1 MSCREV
7 NMLTK
12 KQRELLLFLEER
24 ISQSGVTPSFEEMKK
39 KVGLKSKSGIHRLIS
54 ALEDRGFIKKLPFKA
69 RAIEILKVPNIKQKS
84 SDESIKA
91 MSDHVV
97 ELPLV
102 GRIAAGLPIEA
113 IEASENSF
121 YVPKVLT
128 RGSDSFVLEVRGDSM
143 IDAGINDGDFAI
155 IKKQTTANNGDITV
169 ALTNENE
176 ATLKRFRKRGDTIAL
191 EAANKAF
198 ETRIYSA
205 GQISIQ
211 GILIGLIRQY

>member
-1 MSCREV
+1 
-7 NMLTK
+7 MLTK
-12 KQRELLLFLEER
+12 KQHELLVFLEER
-24 ISQSGVTPSFEEMKK
+24 ISLTGITPSFEEMKK

-69 RAIEILKVPNIKQKS
+69 RAIEILKLPNIKPQS
-84 SDESIKA
+84 FNNKA
-91 MSDHVV
+91 NEVDKNIV
-97 ELPLV
+97 ELPIA

-113 IEASENSF
+113 IESGENSF
-121 YVPKVLT
+121 YVPRVLT
-128 RGSDSFVLEVRGDSM
+128 KGADSFILEVRGDSM
-143 IDAGINDGDFAI
+143 IGAGINDGDFAI
-155 IKKQTTANNGDITV
+155 IKKQTTANNGDIAV

-191 EAANKAF
+191 EAANEAY

-211 GILIGLIRQY
+211 GILIGLIRKY

>member
-1 MSCREV
+1 
-7 NMLTK
+7 MLTK

-69 RAIEILKVPNIKQKS
+69 RAIEILKLPNIKQKPS
-84 SDESIKA
+84 NDRVKTINEHI
-91 MSDHVV
+91 V

-113 IEASENSF
+113 IETGEDSLH
-121 YVPKVLT
+121 VPKMLT
-128 RGSDSFVLEVRGDSM
+128 RGSDSFVLEVKGESM
-143 IDAGINDGDFAI
+143 IDAGINDGDLAI
-155 IKKQTTANNGDITV
+155 IKKQSTANNGDIAV

-191 EAANKAF
+191 EAANEAF

>member
-1 MSCREV
+1 
-7 NMLTK
+7 MLTK
-12 KQRELLLFLEER
+12 KQHELLLFLEER
-24 ISQSGVTPSFEEMKK
+24 ISQSGVTPSFEEMKN

-69 RAIEILKVPNIKQKS
+69 RAIEILKSPNIKSKP
-84 SDESIKA
+84 
-91 MSDHVV
+91 SDHKPDTLDKQVV
-97 ELPLV
+97 ELPVV

-113 IEASENSF
+113 IEAGENSLF
-121 YVPKVLT
+121 VSRFLT
-128 RGSDSFVLEVRGDSM
+128 KGSDSFILEIKGESM
-143 IDAGINDGDFAI
+143 IDAGINDGDLAI
-155 IKKQTTANNGDITV
+155 IKKQSTANNGEIVV
-169 ALTNENE
+169 ALTDENE

-191 EAANKAF
+191 EAANELF

>member
-1 MSCREV
+1 
-7 NMLTK
+7 MLTK
-12 KQRELLLFLEER
+12 KQHELLLFLEER
-24 ISQSGVTPSFEEMKK
+24 ISQYGVTPSFEEMKN

-69 RAIEILKVPNIKQKS
+69 RAIEIIKSPNTKSKS
-84 SDESIKA
+84 SGHNPDTLDKQ
-91 MSDHVV
+91 VV
-97 ELPLV
+97 ELPVV

-113 IEASENSF
+113 IEAGENSLF
-121 YVPKVLT
+121 VSRFLT
-128 RGSDSFVLEVRGDSM
+128 KGSDSFILEIKGESM

-155 IKKQTTANNGDITV
+155 IKKQSTANNGEIVV
-169 ALTNENE
+169 ALTDENE

-191 EAANKAF
+191 EAANELF

-211 GILIGLIRQY
+211 GIMIGLIRQYQ

>member
-1 MSCREV
+1 
-7 NMLTK
+7 MLTK
-12 KQRELLLFLEER
+12 KQHELLLFLEER
-24 ISQSGVTPSFEEMKK
+24 ISQSGVTPSFEEMKN

-69 RAIEILKVPNIKQKS
+69 RAIEILKSPNIKTKS
-84 SDESIKA
+84 SDYKP
-91 MSDHVV
+91 DTLDKQVV
-97 ELPLV
+97 ELPVV

-113 IEASENSF
+113 IEEGENSLF
-121 YVPKVLT
+121 VSRFLT
-128 RGSDSFVLEVRGDSM
+128 KGSDSFILEIKGESM

-155 IKKQTTANNGDITV
+155 IKKQSTANNGEIVV
-169 ALTNENE
+169 ALTDENE

-191 EAANKAF
+191 EAANELF

>member
-1 MSCREV
+1 
-7 NMLTK
+7 MLTK
-12 KQRELLLFLEER
+12 KQHELLIFLDER
-24 ISQSGVTPSFEEMKK
+24 ISQSGITPSFEEMKN

-69 RAIEILKVPNIKQKS
+69 RAIEILKLPKIQPEPLAIKRDLVDKNI
-84 SDESIKA
+84 
-91 MSDHVV
+91 V
-97 ELPLV
+97 ELPII

-113 IEASENSF
+113 IESDDNSL
-121 YVPKVLT
+121 YVPKFLT
-128 RGSDSFVLEVRGDSM
+128 KGSDSFVLEVKGDSM
-143 IDAGINDGDFAI
+143 IDAGINDGDFTI
-155 IKKQTTANNGDITV
+155 IKKQTSANNGDIVV

-191 EAANKAF
+191 EAANEAF

>member
-1 MSCREV
+1 
-7 NMLTK
+7 MLTR
-12 KQRELLLFLEER
+12 KQRELLMFLEER
-24 ISQSGVTPSFEEMKK
+24 ISQSGVTPSFEEMKD

-69 RAIEILKVPNIKQKS
+69 RAIEILKLPNIKQRPLDKKTEII
-84 SDESIKA
+84 DNQ
-91 MSDHVV
+91 VV
-97 ELPLV
+97 ELPIV

-113 IEASENSF
+113 IESGENTF
-121 YVPKVLT
+121 YVPKVLAKE
-128 RGSDSFVLEVRGDSM
+128 SDSFILEVKGDSM

-155 IKKQTTANNGDITV
+155 IKKQNTANNGDIAV

-191 EAANKAF
+191 EAANELF

-205 GQISIQ
+205 GQINIQ
-211 GILIGLIRQY
+211 GILIGLIRRY

>member
-1 MSCREV
+1 MEAI
-7 NMLTK
+7 MLTK
-12 KQRELLLFLEER
+12 KQHELLVFLEER
-24 ISQSGVTPSFEEMKK
+24 ISLTGVTPSFEEMKK

-69 RAIEILKVPNIKQKS
+69 RAIEILKLPNIKPQS
-84 SDESIKA
+84 FNNKA
-91 MSDHVV
+91 NEIDKNIV
-97 ELPLV
+97 ELPIA

-113 IEASENSF
+113 IESGENSF
-121 YVPKVLT
+121 YVPRVLT
-128 RGSDSFVLEVRGDSM
+128 KGADSFILEVRGDSM
-143 IDAGINDGDFAI
+143 IGAGINDGDFAI
-155 IKKQTTANNGDITV
+155 IKKQTTANNGDIAV

-191 EAANKAF
+191 EAANEAY

-211 GILIGLIRQY
+211 GILIGLIRKY

>member
-1 MSCREV
+1 
-7 NMLTK
+7 MLTK
-12 KQRELLLFLEER
+12 KQHELLLFLEER
-24 ISQSGVTPSFEEMKK
+24 ISISGVTPSFEEMKK

-54 ALEDRGFIKKLPFKA
+54 GLEERGFIKKLPFKA
-69 RAIEILKVPNIKQKS
+69 RAIEILKSSNTKQISADNK
-84 SDESIKA
+84 IT
-91 MSDHVV
+91 MNNDHIV
-97 ELPLV
+97 ELPIV

-113 IEASENSF
+113 IESGENCL
-121 YVPKVLT
+121 YVPKMLT
-128 RGSDSFVLEVRGDSM
+128 RGSDSFVLEIKGDSM
-143 IDAGINDGDFAI
+143 INTGINDGDFAI
-155 IKKQTTANNGDITV
+155 IKKQSTANNGDIAV

-191 EAANKAF
+191 EAANEAF

>member
-1 MSCREV
+1 
-7 NMLTK
+7 MLTK

-24 ISQSGVTPSFEEMKK
+24 IAQSGVTPSFEEMKN

-69 RAIEILKVPNIKQKS
+69 RAIEILKS
-84 SDESIKA
+84 SNVRSKP
-91 MSDHVV
+91 SDNKDDIRNKHIV
-97 ELPLV
+97 ELPVV

-113 IEASENSF
+113 IESGESSLF
-121 YVPKVLT
+121 VSKFLT
-128 RGSDSFVLEVRGDSM
+128 KGSDSFILEIKGESM

-155 IKKQTTANNGDITV
+155 IKKQSTANNGEIVV
-169 ALTNENE
+169 ALTDENE

-191 EAANKAF
+191 EAANELF

>member
-1 MSCREV
+1 
-7 NMLTK
+7 MLTR
-12 KQRELLLFLEER
+12 KQRELLMFLEER
-24 ISQSGVTPSFEEMKK
+24 ISQSGVTPSFEEMKD

-69 RAIEILKVPNIKQKS
+69 RAIEILKLPNRKQRPL
-84 SDESIKA
+84 DEKTEII
-91 MSDHVV
+91 DNQVV
-97 ELPLV
+97 ELPIV

-113 IEASENSF
+113 IESGENTF

-128 RGSDSFVLEVRGDSM
+128 KGSDSFILEIKGDSM

-155 IKKQTTANNGDITV
+155 IKKQNTANNGDIAV

-191 EAANKAF
+191 EAANELF

-205 GQISIQ
+205 GQINIQ
-211 GILIGLIRQY
+211 GILIGLIRRY

>member
-1 MSCREV
+1 
-7 NMLTK
+7 MLTK

-24 ISQSGVTPSFEEMKK
+24 ISQSGITPSFEEMKK

-69 RAIEILKVPNIKQKS
+69 RAIEILKLPKTKQKF
-84 SDESIKA
+84 SDDSIKVNN
-91 MSDHVV
+91 DHVV
-97 ELPLV
+97 ELPIV

-113 IEASENSF
+113 IEAGENSL

-128 RGSDSFVLEVRGDSM
+128 GESDSFVLEIRGNSM
-143 IDAGINDGDFAI
+143 VDAGINDGDFAI
-155 IKKQTTANNGDITV
+155 IRKQNTANNGDIAV
-169 ALTNENE
+169 ALTSENE

-191 EAANKAF
+191 EAANEEF

-211 GILIGLIRQY
+211 GVLIGLIRQY

>member
-1 MSCREV
+1 
-7 NMLTK
+7 MLTR
-12 KQRELLLFLEER
+12 KQRELLMFLEER
-24 ISQSGVTPSFEEMKK
+24 ISQSGVTPSFEEMKD

-69 RAIEILKVPNIKQKS
+69 RAIEILKLPNIKQRPL
-84 SDESIKA
+84 DEETEII
-91 MSDHVV
+91 DNQVV
-97 ELPLV
+97 ELPIV

-113 IEASENSF
+113 IESGENTF
-121 YVPKVLT
+121 YVPKVLAK
-128 RGSDSFVLEVRGDSM
+128 GSDSFILEVKGDSM

-155 IKKQTTANNGDITV
+155 IKKQNTANNGDIAV

-191 EAANKAF
+191 EAANELF

-205 GQISIQ
+205 GQINIQ
-211 GILIGLIRQY
+211 GILIGLIRRY

>member
-1 MSCREV
+1 
-7 NMLTK
+7 MLTK
-12 KQRELLLFLEER
+12 KQHQLLLFLEER
-24 ISQSGVTPSFEEMKK
+24 ISQSGVTPSFEEMKN

-69 RAIEILKVPNIKQKS
+69 RAIEILKSPSIKSNS
-84 SDESIKA
+84 SDHKPNTH
-91 MSDHVV
+91 DKQVV
-97 ELPLV
+97 ELPVV

-113 IEASENSF
+113 IEAGENSLF
-121 YVPKVLT
+121 VSRFLT
-128 RGSDSFVLEVRGDSM
+128 KGSDSFILEIKGESM

-155 IKKQTTANNGDITV
+155 IKKQSTANNGEIVV
-169 ALTNENE
+169 ALTDENE

-191 EAANKAF
+191 EAANELF

-211 GILIGLIRQY
+211 GIMIGLIRQYQ

>member
-1 MSCREV
+1 
-7 NMLTK
+7 MLTK
-12 KQRELLLFLEER
+12 KQHELLLFLEER

-69 RAIEILKVPNIKQKS
+69 RAIEIIKSPNTKSKS
-84 SDESIKA
+84 SDHNPDTLDKK
-91 MSDHVV
+91 VV
-97 ELPLV
+97 ELPVV

-113 IEASENSF
+113 IEAGENSLF
-121 YVPKVLT
+121 VSRFLT
-128 RGSDSFVLEVRGDSM
+128 KGSDSFILEIKGESM

-155 IKKQTTANNGDITV
+155 IKKQSSANNGDIVV
-169 ALTNENE
+169 ALTDENE

-191 EAANKAF
+191 EAANELF

>member
-1 MSCREV
+1 
-7 NMLTK
+7 MLTK
-12 KQRELLLFLEER
+12 KQHELLLFLEQR
-24 ISQSGVTPSFEEMKK
+24 ISQSGVTPSFEEMKN

-69 RAIEILKVPNIKQKS
+69 RAIEILKSPNIKSKP
-84 SDESIKA
+84 
-91 MSDHVV
+91 SDHKPDTLDKQVV
-97 ELPLV
+97 ELPVV

-113 IEASENSF
+113 IEAGENSLF
-121 YVPKVLT
+121 VSRFLT
-128 RGSDSFVLEVRGDSM
+128 KGSDSFILEIKGESM

-155 IKKQTTANNGDITV
+155 IKKQSTANNGEIVV
-169 ALTNENE
+169 ALTDENE

-191 EAANKAF
+191 EAANELF

>member
-1 MSCREV
+1 
-7 NMLTK
+7 MLTK

-24 ISQSGVTPSFEEMKK
+24 ISQSGITPSFEEMKK

-69 RAIEILKVPNIKQKS
+69 RAIEILKLPKTKQKFL
-84 SDESIKA
+84 DDSIKVIN
-91 MSDHVV
+91 DHVV
-97 ELPLV
+97 ELPIV

-113 IEASENSF
+113 IEAGENSL

-128 RGSDSFVLEVRGDSM
+128 RGSDSFVLEIRGNSM
-143 IDAGINDGDFAI
+143 IDAGINDGDIAI
-155 IKKQTTANNGDITV
+155 IKKQSTANNGDIAV
-169 ALTNENE
+169 ALTSENE

-191 EAANKAF
+191 EAANEEF

-211 GILIGLIRQY
+211 GVLIGLIRQY

>member
-1 MSCREV
+1 
-7 NMLTK
+7 MLTK
-12 KQRELLLFLEER
+12 KQRELLLFLEDR
-24 ISQSGVTPSFEEMKK
+24 ISQTGITPSFEEMMKK
-39 KVGLKSKSGIHRLIS
+39 ARLKSKSGIHRLIS
-54 ALEDRGFIKKLPFKA
+54 ALEERGFIKKLPFKA
-69 RAIEILKVPNIKQKS
+69 RAIEILKLPNIKQKPS
-84 SDESIKA
+84 NDRVKA
-91 MSDHVV
+91 INTHVV

-113 IEASENSF
+113 IETGKDSL

-128 RGSDSFVLEVRGDSM
+128 RGSDSFVLEIKGDSM
-143 IDAGINDGDFAI
+143 IDAGINDGDLAI
-155 IKKQTTANNGDITV
+155 IKKQSTANNGDIAV

-191 EAANKAF
+191 EAANEAF

>member
-1 MSCREV
+1 
-7 NMLTK
+7 
-12 KQRELLLFLEER
+12 
-24 ISQSGVTPSFEEMKK
+24 MKD

-69 RAIEILKVPNIKQKS
+69 RAIEILKLPNIIKQRPL
-84 SDESIKA
+84 DEKTEII
-91 MSDHVV
+91 DNQVV
-97 ELPLV
+97 ELPIV

-113 IEASENSF
+113 IESGENTF
-121 YVPKVLT
+121 YVPKVLAK
-128 RGSDSFVLEVRGDSM
+128 GSDSFILEIKGDSM

-155 IKKQTTANNGDITV
+155 IKKQNTANNGDIAV

-191 EAANKAF
+191 EAANELF

-205 GQISIQ
+205 GQINIQ
-211 GILIGLIRQY
+211 GILIGLIRRY

>member
-1 MSCREV
+1 
-7 NMLTK
+7 MLTR
-12 KQRELLLFLEER
+12 KQRELLMFLEEK
-24 ISQSGVTPSFEEMKK
+24 ISQSGVMPSFEEMKD

-69 RAIEILKVPNIKQKS
+69 RAIEILKLPNIKQRPL
-84 SDESIKA
+84 DEKTEII
-91 MSDHVV
+91 DNQVV
-97 ELPLV
+97 ELPIV

-113 IEASENSF
+113 IESGENTF
-121 YVPKVLT
+121 YVPKVLAK
-128 RGSDSFVLEVRGDSM
+128 GSDSFILEVKGDSM

-155 IKKQTTANNGDITV
+155 IKKQNTANNGDIAV

-191 EAANKAF
+191 EAANELF

-205 GQISIQ
+205 GQINIQ
-211 GILIGLIRQY
+211 GILIGLIRRY

>member
-1 MSCREV
+1 
-7 NMLTK
+7 MLTK
-12 KQRELLLFLEER
+12 KQHELLLFLQER
-24 ISQSGVTPSFEEMKK
+24 ISQSGVTPSFEEMKNK
-39 KVGLKSKSGIHRLIS
+39 LGLKSKSGIHRLIS

-69 RAIEILKVPNIKQKS
+69 RAIEVLKS
-84 SDESIKA
+84 SNTRSKSSGNKDDTLDKNI
-91 MSDHVV
+91 V
-97 ELPLV
+97 ELPIV

-113 IEASENSF
+113 IEAGESSLF
-121 YVPKVLT
+121 VSKFLT
-128 RGSDSFVLEVRGDSM
+128 KGSDSFILEIKGESM

-155 IKKQTTANNGDITV
+155 IKKQSTANNGDIAV

-191 EAANKAF
+191 EAANESF

-211 GILIGLIRQY
+211 GILIGLIRRY

>member
-1 MSCREV
+1 
-7 NMLTK
+7 MLTK
-12 KQRELLLFLEER
+12 KQHELLLFLEER
-24 ISQSGVTPSFEEMKK
+24 IAQSGVTPSFEEMKN

-69 RAIEILKVPNIKQKS
+69 RAIEILKS
-84 SDESIKA
+84 SNVRSNPPENKDDILNK
-91 MSDHVV
+91 HIV
-97 ELPLV
+97 ELPVV

-113 IEASENSF
+113 IETGESSLF
-121 YVPKVLT
+121 VSKFLT
-128 RGSDSFVLEVRGDSM
+128 KGSDSFILEIKGQSM
-143 IDAGINDGDFAI
+143 IDAGIYDGDFAI
-155 IKKQTTANNGDITV
+155 IKKQSSANNGEIVVAITD
-169 ALTNENE
+169 ENE

-191 EAANKAF
+191 EAANELF

>member
-1 MSCREV
+1 
-7 NMLTK
+7 MLTK
-12 KQRELLLFLEER
+12 KQHELLLFLEER

-69 RAIEILKVPNIKQKS
+69 RAIEIIKSPNTKSKS
-84 SDESIKA
+84 SGHNPDILDKQ
-91 MSDHVV
+91 VV
-97 ELPLV
+97 ELPVV

-113 IEASENSF
+113 IEEGESSLF
-121 YVPKVLT
+121 VSKFLT
-128 RGSDSFVLEVRGDSM
+128 KGSDSFILEIKGESM

-155 IKKQTTANNGDITV
+155 IKKQTTANNGDIIV

-191 EAANKAF
+191 EAANEAY

-211 GILIGLIRQY
+211 GILIGLIRKY

>member
-1 MSCREV
+1 
-7 NMLTK
+7 MLTR
-12 KQRELLLFLEER
+12 KQRELLMFLEEK
-24 ISQSGVTPSFEEMKK
+24 ISQSGVTPSFEEMKD

-69 RAIEILKVPNIKQKS
+69 RAIEILKLPNIKQRPL
-84 SDESIKA
+84 DEKTEII
-91 MSDHVV
+91 DNQVV
-97 ELPLV
+97 ELPIV

-113 IEASENSF
+113 IESGENTF
-121 YVPKVLT
+121 YVPKVLAK
-128 RGSDSFVLEVRGDSM
+128 GSDSFILEVKGDSM

-155 IKKQTTANNGDITV
+155 IKKQNTANNGDIAV

-191 EAANKAF
+191 EAANELF

-205 GQISIQ
+205 GQINIQ
-211 GILIGLIRQY
+211 GILIGLIRRY

>member
-1 MSCREV
+1 
-7 NMLTK
+7 MLTR
-12 KQRELLLFLEER
+12 KQRELLMFLEER
-24 ISQSGVTPSFEEMKK
+24 ISQSGVTPSFEEMKD

-69 RAIEILKVPNIKQKS
+69 RAIEILKLPNIKQRPLDKKTEII
-84 SDESIKA
+84 DNQ
-91 MSDHVV
+91 VV
-97 ELPLV
+97 ELPIV

-113 IEASENSF
+113 IESGENTF
-121 YVPKVLT
+121 YVPKVLAK
-128 RGSDSFVLEVRGDSM
+128 GSDSFILEVKGDSM

-155 IKKQTTANNGDITV
+155 IKKQNTANNGDIAV

-191 EAANKAF
+191 EAANELF

-205 GQISIQ
+205 GQINIQ
-211 GILIGLIRQY
+211 GILIGLIRRY

>member
-1 MSCREV
+1 
-7 NMLTK
+7 MLTR
-12 KQRELLLFLEER
+12 KQRELLMFLEER
-24 ISQSGVTPSFEEMKK
+24 ISQSGVTPSFDEMKD

-69 RAIEILKVPNIKQKS
+69 RAIEILKLPNIKQRPL
-84 SDESIKA
+84 DEKTETI
-91 MSDHVV
+91 DNQVV
-97 ELPLV
+97 ELPIV

-113 IEASENSF
+113 RESGENTF
-121 YVPKVLT
+121 YVPKVLAK
-128 RGSDSFVLEVRGDSM
+128 GSDSFILEVKGDSM

-155 IKKQTTANNGDITV
+155 IKKQNTANNGDIAV

-191 EAANKAF
+191 EAANELF

-205 GQISIQ
+205 GQINIQ
-211 GILIGLIRQY
+211 GILIGLIRRY

>member
-1 MSCREV
+1 
-7 NMLTK
+7 MLTK
-12 KQRELLLFLEER
+12 KQYELLLFLEDR
-24 ISQSGVTPSFEEMKK
+24 ISRSGVTPSFEEMKK
-39 KVGLKSKSGIHRLIS
+39 KLGLKSKSGIHRLIL

-69 RAIEILKVPNIKQKS
+69 RAIEILKLPNIKPKS
-84 SDESIKA
+84 LDEKPDLDSK
-91 MSDHVV
+91 HVV
-97 ELPLV
+97 SLPIV

-113 IEASENSF
+113 IESGENSLL
-121 YVPKVLT
+121 VPKILT
-128 RGSDSFVLEVRGDSM
+128 KGSDSFILEVKGDSM

-155 IKKQTTANNGDITV
+155 IKKQSTANNGDIAV

-191 EAANKAF
+191 EAANEAF

-211 GILIGLIRQY
+211 GILVGLIRQY